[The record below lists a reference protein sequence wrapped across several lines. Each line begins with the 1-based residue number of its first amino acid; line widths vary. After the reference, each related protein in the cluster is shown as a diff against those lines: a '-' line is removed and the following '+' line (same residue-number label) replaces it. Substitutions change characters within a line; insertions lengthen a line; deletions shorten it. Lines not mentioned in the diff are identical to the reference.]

1 MKPTTSRRL
10 GCIIPTLGCILFWVV
25 IICALCGCTSTRYV
39 PVETVRTEYRDREIN
54 TYITDTVHD
63 TRLVMVKGDTILD
76 IREKERVHRVE
87 IHDTLYILSTDTIR
101 SPYPVEK
108 PLTRWQQAKM
118 DLGGIAIG
126 ALIITICAAVVW
138 LIKKFRK

>member
-1 MKPTTSRRL
+1 MKPTTSHRL

-25 IICALCGCTSTRYV
+25 IICALCGCTSTKYV

-54 TYITDTVHD
+54 TYVTDTVHD
-63 TRLVMVKGDTILD
+63 TRFVMVKGDTILD
-76 IREKERVHRVE
+76 FREKERVHRVE

-108 PLTRWQQAKM
+108 PLTRWQRAKM
-118 DLGGIAIG
+118 DLGGVAIG